1 MTQTSSFPNSSQRP
15 VPVWMKQA
23 ALEALGTARQQAI
36 SRQSSKLIMPYRRD
50 PVAFVHDILGVTEI
64 RPYQEHALSALL
76 EHRRVC
82 MRGPHGIGK
91 TALEAW
97 AVLWALAV
105 HEEIKA
111 PTTASAW
118 RQLTEYLWPE
128 IHKWS
133 SRAKWDRIGLRVRPE
148 RELLKRRLQLGDNRF
163 AFALASSDEAKIE
176 GAHSAVVFYGFD
188 EAKTIQAEIWDAA
201 EGAFSTGEGYALA
214 ISTPGEPAGRFYDIQ
229 TNRRSYPHWHIIRVT
244 ESEARRVVP
253 GFAQWADLMAVQW
266 GEQSAVYQNRVAGE
280 FAQSETDTV
289 IPLAWVEAAMD
300 RWTPD
305 GRPSDTPTTFGADI
319 ARTGENKTV
328 FAPRTGNWFAPLIRH
343 SKRDTMETAGFLA
356 SEMISVDWANVDV
369 IGIGAGVF
377 DRLREQGLNVRP
389 INVGEATGLRDK
401 TGRFGFVNLRSALL
415 WGLRERLEPESG
427 DDIALPPDDDLLAD
441 LTAPKWTLTSAGKI
455 KVESKDEIVKRLGR
469 SPDSGDAV
477 MLAYAA
483 PESMPGAVREAN
495 PKARSK
501 FVRSDLQ
508 GGRFGR
514 DRPAGHHR
522 R

>member
-23 ALEALGTARQQAI
+23 VLEALGTAKQQAI

-50 PVAFVHDILGVTEI
+50 PVAFARDILGVIEI
-64 RPYQEHALSALL
+64 RPYQEQALSALL

-118 RQLTEYLWPE
+118 RQLTENLWPE

-229 TNRRSYPHWHIIRVT
+229 TDRRSYPHWHIIRVT
-244 ESEARRVVP
+244 ETEARRVVP

-266 GEQSAVYQNRVAGE
+266 GEQSAVYQNRGAGE
-280 FAQSETDTV
+280 FAQSETETV

-305 GRPSDTPTTFGADI
+305 GRPSDTP
-319 ARTGENKTV
+319 
-328 FAPRTGNWFAPLIRH
+328 
-343 SKRDTMETAGFLA
+343 
-356 SEMISVDWANVDV
+356 
-369 IGIGAGVF
+369 
-377 DRLREQGLNVRP
+377 
-389 INVGEATGLRDK
+389 
-401 TGRFGFVNLRSALL
+401 
-415 WGLRERLEPESG
+415 
-427 DDIALPPDDDLLAD
+427 
-441 LTAPKWTLTSAGKI
+441 
-455 KVESKDEIVKRLGR
+455 
-469 SPDSGDAV
+469 
-477 MLAYAA
+477 
-483 PESMPGAVREAN
+483 
-495 PKARSK
+495 
-501 FVRSDLQ
+501 
-508 GGRFGR
+508 
-514 DRPAGHHR
+514 
-522 R
+522 